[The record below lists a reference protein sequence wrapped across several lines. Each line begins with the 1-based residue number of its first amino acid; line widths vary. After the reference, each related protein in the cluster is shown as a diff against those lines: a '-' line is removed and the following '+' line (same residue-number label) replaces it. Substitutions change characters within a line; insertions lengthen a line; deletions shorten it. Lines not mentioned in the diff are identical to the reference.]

1 MGRVGSVQGHTAGEE
16 ETRTVSGGQGR
27 EWARGSCGGGADSP
41 ARWGRGSAPGMPR
54 RGDWAGLLRPRPRA
68 GSQWARR
75 RRVTEGAEVRVRVPR
90 RRRRRTAQPER
101 EGLGGA
107 RGSQCRG
114 GDPGARRLRSP
125 GPPGGAR
132 AVRRRRDAARP
143 AQGALAAHGAG
154 AAGPGGE

>member
-27 EWARGSCGGGADSP
+27 EWARVSCGGGADSP
-41 ARWGRGSAPGMPR
+41 ARWGRRSAPGMPR

-75 RRVTEGAEVRVRVPR
+75 RRVTEGAEVRVP